1 MLIKAEKSDIE
12 KCIDFAYSLAT
23 DQMRSGYPLFS
34 DGISTKEQFIEHVWK
49 GFEGKNS
56 DILLFVSDEKV
67 DGLLQFFYIEQ
78 DRYLQITG
86 FYISGDT
93 GQAIAEFIEYA
104 RENFADYSLYFGF
117 PKKNSRAIAALQN
130 SGCELVEEA
139 YHDIFTLENFAARS
153 ELSGVVKVDE
163 SNFSEFRKI
172 HKTDEYTYWNSDR
185 IFETLKDWSIY
196 LLYRD
201 ETAAGYICARD
212 GEIFDL
218 GYRDNIFDGNTYKS
232 LVTAMLNE
240 LKAQGRKHLIFFNE
254 EESQSAALEIGFN
267 CVAEYVL
274 YVKNV

>member
-12 KCIDFAYSLAT
+12 KCIDFAYLLAT

-49 GFEGKNS
+49 GFEGENS
-56 DILLFVSDEKV
+56 DTLLFVSDEQV

-93 GQAIAEFIEYA
+93 KQAIAEFIEYA

-117 PKKNSRAIAALQN
+117 PKKNSRAITALQN
-130 SGCELVEEA
+130 NGCELVEEA

-185 IFETLKDWSIY
+185 ILETLKDWSIY

-232 LVTAMLNE
+232 LVTAILNE
-240 LKAQGRKHLIFFNE
+240 LKAQGRRHLIFFNE